1 MKEESYDFLR
11 DLVKNE
17 EENIESGDAPKPK
30 RKRLIYK
37 TILIFKINRVIHNL
51 VILRNRV
58 V

>member
-1 MKEESYDFLR
+1 MKEENYDFLR

-37 TILIFKINRVIHNL
+37 TILIF
-51 VILRNRV
+51 
-58 V
+58 